1 MSETAQAETHPLSLA
16 PRIRSALFD
25 IAAREPEHAPR
36 WTLWIIVALAAALLV
51 WAILARL
58 DIVAVAE
65 GRLVPESYVKI
76 VQPADAGIVREIL
89 VREGEHVRAGQVL
102 VRLDPTESLADSTA
116 VARELAAQRLQLRR
130 IDAELAARPLQAE
143 PDADLS
149 LYAVAQAQYRAHHQA
164 LLDAVAQE
172 EQARERATKELTAAR
187 ETERKLE
194 KTLPSYE
201 RTAAAYEKLAGEKL
215 VGQLQAEEQRR
226 LVTEQ
231 GQDLAAQRATVAS
244 FEAAVNQS
252 ARRMAQLK
260 SNYASDLHALRA
272 DTVERLTQLEQQSAK
287 LQYRQQNLEL
297 KAPQAGTVK
306 ELATTTVGAVVQP
319 GTVIL
324 SLVPANEPLRAEV
337 AVQNQDIGFVRAGQ
351 KVRLKLATY
360 PFQKYGMADGT
371 VQTVMADASS
381 HNGGAAGSNA
391 GNGQGAGSAAD
402 SSGSAAYKA
411 IITLADQNMRTNG
424 LTLPL
429 AAGMQ
434 LTAEIVE
441 DQRTVLE
448 YLLSPVQRIASE
460 AGRER

>member
-1 MSETAQAETHPLSLA
+1 MNETAQAETQPLSLA

-36 WTLWIIVALAAALLV
+36 WTLWIIVTLAAALLV

-76 VQPADAGIVREIL
+76 VQPADSGIVREIL
-89 VREGEHVRAGQVL
+89 VREGEHVQTGQVL

-116 VARELAAQRLQLRR
+116 VARELVAQRLQLRR
-130 IDAELAARPLQAE
+130 IDAELAGKPLLPE
-143 PDADLS
+143 LNEDMT
-149 LYAVAQAQYRAHHQA
+149 LYTVAQSQYRAHHQA

-172 EQARERATKELTAAR
+172 EQARERAAKELTAAR

-231 GQDLAAQRATVAS
+231 AQDLAAQHATVAS
-244 FEAAVNQS
+244 LEAAVNQS

-260 SNYASDLHALRA
+260 SNYESDLHALRA
-272 DTVERLTQLEQQSAK
+272 DTVEKMTQLEQQSAK

-297 KAPQAGTVK
+297 KAPQAGIVK

-360 PFQKYGMADGT
+360 PFQKYGLLDGT
-371 VQTVMADASS
+371 VETVIPDAKAESSRADGVNAANVADAS
-381 HNGGAAGSNA
+381 
-391 GNGQGAGSAAD
+391 GSASVAD
-402 SSGSAAYKA
+402 SSAYKA
-411 IITLADQNMRTNG
+411 IVRLAGQDMKTHG
-424 LTLPL
+424 LSLPL